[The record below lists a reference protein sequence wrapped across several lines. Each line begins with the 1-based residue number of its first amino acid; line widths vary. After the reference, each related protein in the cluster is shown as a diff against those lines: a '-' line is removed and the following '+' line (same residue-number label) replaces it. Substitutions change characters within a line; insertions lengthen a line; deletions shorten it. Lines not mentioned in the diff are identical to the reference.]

1 MRRDCLLYLCDR
13 PIPYLTAWQWQKQ
26 LVEDRKQARR
36 EGKDLSDVLLILE
49 HPTVYTLGQGSSLEF
64 LKFSPDDPSIEC
76 HRIERGGEV
85 THHAIG
91 QLVAY
96 PILNLDHHQR
106 DLHWYLRQLEE
117 VIIQALA
124 KFGVSSHRIQ
134 GLTGV
139 WIDRN
144 GQNQKI
150 AQVGIKVSQWITMHG
165 FALNVNMDL
174 SGFDRI
180 VPCGITDCQ
189 VCNLNQLV
197 PDIDLV
203 TVREAIAQSFSEIFN
218 LKFSPVSYRESN
230 SLEAP

>member
-1 MRRDCLLYLCDR
+1 MFIRACNMRRTCLLYEGDR
-13 PIPYLTAWQWQKQ
+13 PIPYLTAWAWQKQ
-26 LVEDRKQARR
+26 LVEERKQARR
-36 EGKDLSDVLLILE
+36 EGIDLPDLLLLVE
-49 HPTVYTLGQGSSLEF
+49 HPAVYTLGQGSSLEF
-64 LKFSPDDPSIEC
+64 LKFSPDDPNIEC

-96 PILNLDHHQR
+96 PILNLDYHQH

-117 VIIQALA
+117 VIIQVLA
-124 KFGVSSHRIQ
+124 KFNVRSQRIQ

-139 WIDRN
+139 WIDHA

-180 VPCGITDCQ
+180 VPCGITNCQ
-189 VCNLNQLV
+189 VCNLNQFV
-197 PDIDLV
+197 PDVGVEQVKI
-203 TVREAIAQSFSEIFN
+203 AIAQTFAKVFD
-218 LKFSPVSYRESN
+218 
-230 SLEAP
+230 LEM